1 MTGNPKKDYSE
12 EDILAKIDAL
22 EQKLEIL
29 QKDIDDYLNEDE
41 KYLEF

>member
-12 EDILAKIDAL
+12 EDILTKIDAL

-29 QKDIDDYLNEDE
+29 QKDIDDYLNGEE